1 MIDLTKLTTEQQNPK
16 TKAIDE
22 VSALEIVK
30 LINKSSR
37 IFPGQ

>member
-22 VSALEIVK
+22 ASALEIVK
-30 LINKSSR
+30 LINAEVQTV
-37 IFPGQ
+37 P